1 MKKIDE
7 APMAEDFLA
16 DMNPIDEAEPDTT
29 EAPTDDGFDSA
40 LSQSLSDDLHR
51 DILTLTSR
59 LISNTAHTNDLHIV
73 DRGIYSLMESLV
85 VIAKTYSESEEELDE
100 MIGSYMDLIN
110 QIVDKS
116 NA

>member
-1 MKKIDE
+1 MKKIDK
-7 APMAEDFLA
+7 AAMVEDFLS

-29 EAPTDDGFDSA
+29 EELTDDGFDSV

-51 DILTLTSR
+51 DILTLTNR

-85 VIAKTYSESEEELDE
+85 VIAKTYSESDEELDE

-110 QIVDKS
+110 QIFDKS

>member
-1 MKKIDE
+1 MT
-7 APMAEDFLA
+7 
-16 DMNPIDEAEPDTT
+16 DTKPNII
-29 EAPTDDGFDSA
+29 EGPTDDGFDSV

-85 VIAKTYSESEEELDE
+85 VIAKNILRVRRGTRRDDRQLYGPNESDCR
-100 MIGSYMDLIN
+100 
-110 QIVDKS
+110 
-116 NA
+116 

>member
-1 MKKIDE
+1 MT
-7 APMAEDFLA
+7 
-16 DMNPIDEAEPDTT
+16 DTKPNII
-29 EAPTDDGFDSA
+29 EGPTDDGFDSV

-100 MIGSYMDLIN
+100 MIDSYMELMN